1 MQNNSK
7 NINRLISVLWN
18 RKWRIMLGTLIG
30 AAVLWVLSTVVIKP
44 VYTASMSMYVYGNK
58 NRSAAEETALT
69 ESDITVSQSLAE
81 TYGVIIQ
88 SNTVMEKIIKR
99 LDLDMTKN
107 QLKEKIKTASV
118 QNTEILSVEVT
129 DKDKKRA
136 AEIAN
141 TIAKVLP
148 GEISRVVKNGGIE
161 IVDYAETPDEP
172 TFPNV
177 WMNTAAGAAAGFLMV
192 FGFYLLKEYFRTK
205 VRKEEDLREY
215 FGMDIP
221 ILGTIP
227 KLDK

>member
-1 MQNNSK
+1 M
-7 NINRLISVLWN
+7 R
-18 RKWRIMLGTLIG
+18 
-30 AAVLWVLSTVVIKP
+30 
-44 VYTASMSMYVYGNK
+44 
-58 NRSAAEETALT
+58 EAL
-69 ESDITVSQSLAE
+69 
-81 TYGVIIQ
+81 
-88 SNTVMEKIIKR
+88 
-99 LDLDMTKN
+99 
-107 QLKEKIKTASV
+107 
-118 QNTEILSVEVT
+118 LSVEVT

-192 FGFYLLKEYFRTK
+192 CGFYLLKEYFRTK

>member
-1 MQNNSK
+1 
-7 NINRLISVLWN
+7 
-18 RKWRIMLGTLIG
+18 MLGTLIG

-129 DKDKKRA
+129 DKDKK
-136 AEIAN
+136 ELQ
-141 TIAKVLP
+141 K
-148 GEISRVVKNGGIE
+148 
-161 IVDYAETPDEP
+161 
-172 TFPNV
+172 
-177 WMNTAAGAAAGFLMV
+177 
-192 FGFYLLKEYFRTK
+192 
-205 VRKEEDLREY
+205 
-215 FGMDIP
+215 
-221 ILGTIP
+221 
-227 KLDK
+227 

>member
-1 MQNNSK
+1 MSSPKTRKGSSINNIVDYTLPKLHTGK
-7 NINRLISVLWN
+7 NWYIDFTCFDPADGKMR
-18 RKWRIMLGTLIG
+18 RKKYMLDSI
-30 AAVLWVLSTVVIKP
+30 
-44 VYTASMSMYVYGNK
+44 
-58 NRSAAEETALT
+58 
-69 ESDITVSQSLAE
+69 
-81 TYGVIIQ
+81 
-88 SNTVMEKIIKR
+88 EKISDR
-99 LDLDMTKN
+99 
-107 QLKEKIKTASV
+107 
-118 QNTEILSVEVT
+118 
-129 DKDKKRA
+129 KKRA

-192 FGFYLLKEYFRTK
+192 CGFYLLKEYFRTK